1 MKATLATLLAIVAF
15 AGFAAP
21 ARAAGNAVVTF
32 MPVNSSVQTGDVISV
47 DVTVANV
54 DADPGLAQYD
64 LTIHVDPALVRIE
77 NLTDSGFITTGQTI
91 VVCVPGT
98 IDNAAGTA
106 VSTCTPVP
114 LFGLPGVSTAPA
126 VVLLHASLTALAAGT
141 SQLTLSGTLAGPTGT
156 IIPATFERG
165 SINVSAPAPAAS
177 PTARPSASL
186 TPAPSPTVIAATPTS
201 VSTPRSQPTA
211 AANTPAPAAQTAAAP
226 LKVPPTGSGGSGVG
240 YSWTALVVAILA
252 LGGLGACSYAFWR
265 HRRLRD

>member
-141 SQLTLSGTLAGPTGT
+141 SQLTLSGTLAGPAGT
-156 IIPATFERG
+156 TIPATFERG
-165 SINVSAPAPAAS
+165 SINVSAPAPATS
-177 PTARPSASL
+177 PTATASP

-211 AANTPAPAAQTAAAP
+211 AANTPAPASQTAAAP

>member
-165 SINVSAPAPAAS
+165 SINVSAPAPATS
-177 PTARPSASL
+177 PTATASP

-211 AANTPAPAAQTAAAP
+211 AANTPAPASQTAAAP